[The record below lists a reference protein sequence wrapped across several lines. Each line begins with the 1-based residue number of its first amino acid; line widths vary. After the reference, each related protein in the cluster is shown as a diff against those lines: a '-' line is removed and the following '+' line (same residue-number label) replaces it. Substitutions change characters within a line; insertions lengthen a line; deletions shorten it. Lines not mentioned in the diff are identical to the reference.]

1 MNFKV
6 GDMVRVKDDLEV
18 DEYYGGAYF
27 PDSMIGYIGNTYE
40 VEEVD
45 EMYDTYILKDCNRWE
60 FTDAM
65 LESAKQESETTKSP
79 VTKIE
84 EILTPQ
90 SFESNDGRFRVE
102 VCDDG
107 SLELTM
113 TDLTCEEKGYMD
125 KEDDWVQKLEFD
137 VKDLQRLIDI
147 LVKAK
152 EINAYSLRSL
162 REKMEE
168 K

>member
-6 GDMVRVKDDLEV
+6 GDKVRVKDDLEV
-18 DEYYGGAYF
+18 DEYYGGAYL
-27 PDSMIGYIGNTYE
+27 IGYIGNTYE

-65 LESAKQESETTKSP
+65 LESAKQESETTKST

-90 SFESNDGRFRVE
+90 SFESIDGRFRVE

-113 TDLTCEEKGYMD
+113 TSLNCEEKGYMSE
-125 KEDDWVQKLEFD
+125 EDDWVQTLEFD
-137 VKDLQRLIDI
+137 VEDTQRLIDI
-147 LVKAK
+147 LERSK
-152 EINAYSLRSL
+152 EINAHSLRSL
-162 REKMEE
+162 RNKMEE
-168 K
+168 NS